1 MQRANFGD
9 QLDPAIRT
17 SFFDRYL
24 LEPEVRPT
32 IFVEQN
38 SDRDIEEDTGITGLG
53 LLQQTDELGALSYED
68 ALQLFKTTYTHKKYA
83 LGIKISQELVEDDKK
98 NTIRR
103 LPEALAKSTKR
114 TQEFHAASVFNNG
127 FLTANTSYGDG
138 KPLFSTSHTRVDGG
152 TAQSNAESAGIT
164 LTEPNLETVRIAY
177 RKQLDD
183 KGQRIATAPKQ
194 LLVPIDLG
202 KTANIITGSIL
213 RSGTADND
221 LNTYKGM
228 FQIVEW
234 EYITSTTAWFL
245 LGSKT
250 DHLITWNWRIRPQFK
265 QDNSFDSDAALWKVR
280 TRFSFGWSDW
290 RSTHG
295 SKGDGASYTD

>member
-1 MQRANFGD
+1 MPMQRAKFGD

-103 LPEALAKSTKR
+103 LPEALAKSTNAIAAQVLERVRRAANRCGLATFSGMKR
-114 TQEFHAASVFNNG
+114 VAILVAM
-127 FLTANTSYGDG
+127 
-138 KPLFSTSHTRVDGG
+138 R
-152 TAQSNAESAGIT
+152 
-164 LTEPNLETVRIAY
+164 
-177 RKQLDD
+177 RKL
-183 KGQRIATAPKQ
+183 
-194 LLVPIDLG
+194 
-202 KTANIITGSIL
+202 S
-213 RSGTADND
+213 SG
-221 LNTYKGM
+221 
-228 FQIVEW
+228 
-234 EYITSTTAWFL
+234 
-245 LGSKT
+245 
-250 DHLITWNWRIRPQFK
+250 R
-265 QDNSFDSDAALWKVR
+265 
-280 TRFSFGWSDW
+280 
-290 RSTHG
+290 
-295 SKGDGASYTD
+295 